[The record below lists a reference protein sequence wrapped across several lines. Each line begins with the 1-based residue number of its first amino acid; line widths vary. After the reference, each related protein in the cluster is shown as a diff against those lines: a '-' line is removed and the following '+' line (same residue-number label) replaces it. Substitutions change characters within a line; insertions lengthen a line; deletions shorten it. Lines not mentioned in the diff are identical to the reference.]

1 MSCLD
6 LEDVAPSKKQI
17 MASRS
22 FGAMAHNID
31 ELREAVSWHVGRA
44 TEKLRAQHEVAG
56 AVYVFV
62 QTNRFK
68 EHEQQYNGSV
78 IVPLADV
85 SDDSMVLT
93 ASALMAERWV
103 QVLHQ
108 YIFLFFAFLKQ
119 PD

>member
-1 MSCLD
+1 M
-6 LEDVAPSKKQI
+6 
-17 MASRS
+17 
-22 FGAMAHNID
+22 
-31 ELREAVSWHVGRA
+31 
-44 TEKLRAQHEVAG
+44 AG

-68 EHEQQYNGSV
+68 EYEQQYNGSV

-93 ASALMAERWV
+93 ASALMAERWG